1 MNHCRARATG
11 RPSRKPA
18 QGAAAAFVLACLWA
32 SASFAAVTP
41 VHKCTENG
49 VVTFQNMPCR
59 PDEPG
64 ARPTPAQ
71 LNAAERQKKQ
81 RQKAASDSAQQQAPA
96 AASAASAA
104 PPKRSK

>member
-1 MNHCRARATG
+1 MSHLRLRATSHPG
-11 RPSRKPA
+11 PAPVQSR
-18 QGAAAAFVLACLWA
+18 AAVILLACLCA
-32 SASFAAVTP
+32 TASFAAVTP

-81 RQKAASDSAQQQAPA
+81 QRQKAASDSAQQPPAA
-96 AASAASAA
+96 AASAA
-104 PPKRSK
+104 PKRSK

>member
-1 MNHCRARATG
+1 LILVGCLGAT
-11 RPSRKPA
+11 
-18 QGAAAAFVLACLWA
+18 V
-32 SASFAAVTP
+32 SFAAVTP

-81 RQKAASDSAQQQAPA
+81 QQRQKAASDSTQAPSA
-96 AASAASAA
+96 VAASAVPA
-104 PPKRSK
+104 PKRSK

>member
-1 MNHCRARATG
+1 MNDHRSGAK
-11 RPSRKPA
+11 SHPA
-18 QGAAAAFVLACLWA
+18 PTPVRAAALIMLGCLWA
-32 SASFAAVTP
+32 TASSGAVTP

-81 RQKAASDSAQQQAPA
+81 QRQKAASDNAQQPA
-96 AASAASAA
+96 
-104 PPKRSK
+104 PKRSK